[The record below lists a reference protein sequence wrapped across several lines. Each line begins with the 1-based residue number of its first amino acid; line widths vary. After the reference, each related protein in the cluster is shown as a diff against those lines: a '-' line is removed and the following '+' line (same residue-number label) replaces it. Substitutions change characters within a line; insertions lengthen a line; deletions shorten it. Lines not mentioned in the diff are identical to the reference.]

1 MYLQK
6 AEHAAQQSLQ
16 QDVLHAFTYEGQE
29 SPTGSV
35 GCCSLLDDDNDLEF
49 LNDLGPKFKTLAEIC
64 RGSTLA
70 SVDVRLSVPPPPR
83 PRPVSP
89 VWPSTSNNTHTHT
102 HTESVRERDRVNINT
117 LSTHN
122 ALNTLSTHDT
132 SSVVAGTST
141 LVQGSLV
148 QGGTATIP
156 RMQFQENL
164 VIPSQTMLIQQPTMY
179 YSNTPMY
186 VVDPN
191 PQMVLVT
198 AGAQQSV
205 GQMGPVGLGQ
215 GLLQT
220 GGLHGSQQ
228 GVVLVQRQ
236 VGVGGQPGYVTTNR
250 AGQAIAQGSEQ
261 TFVETTEQV
270 TVTQGVSQG
279 GLAGSRFGQQVML
292 LDNGSA
298 SAGAGGNRGL
308 VQTVLLEGQGLAE
321 GGLEVRGQGLQSFSV
336 RSQQG
341 SSAGSYKDL
350 AVTATP
356 LAAGSQKVVTQH
368 KKISVTERNV
378 ETSSRA

>member
-1 MYLQK
+1 VYLQK
-6 AEHAAQQSLQ
+6 ANHAAQQSLQ
-16 QDVLHAFTYEGQE
+16 QDVLQAFAYEGQE

-49 LNDLGPKFKTLAEIC
+49 LDDLGPKFKTLAEIC

-70 SVDVRLSVPPPPR
+70 SVDVGLSVPPPPR

-89 VWPSTSNNTHTHT
+89 VWPSTSTNTHTPT

-132 SSVVAGTST
+132 LSVVAGTSAV
-141 LVQGSLV
+141 VQGSLV

-156 RMQFQENL
+156 RMQIPENL

-179 YSNTPMY
+179 YTNTPMY
-186 VVDPN
+186 IVDPS

-228 GVVLVQRQ
+228 GMVLVQRQ
-236 VGVGGQPGYVTTNR
+236 VGVGGQPGYITTNA
-250 AGQAIAQGSEQ
+250 AGQAIAQGSQQ
-261 TFVETTEQV
+261 TVVETTEQV

-279 GLAGSRFGQQVML
+279 GLAGGSRFGQQVVL

-308 VQTVLLEGQGLAE
+308 VQTVLLEGQSLAE

-336 RSQQG
+336 RS
-341 SSAGSYKDL
+341 
-350 AVTATP
+350 
-356 LAAGSQKVVTQH
+356 
-368 KKISVTERNV
+368 
-378 ETSSRA
+378 